1 MSTPVLTDS
10 FHTSSGIKLLTSV
23 LNGKSIAYCSET
35 VFMIQLGKG
44 PKGSYRNRM
53 SFKGDLPRA
62 VLWYNS
68 LNIGYGYKKRL
79 FMPSA
84 AKNPVLAR
92 HAS

>member
-1 MSTPVLTDS
+1 MSEIRLI
-10 FHTSSGIKLLTSV
+10 TSQ
-23 LNGKSIAYCSET
+23 LNGKAIGYCSET
-35 VFMIQLGKG
+35 VFIIQLGKG
-44 PKGSYRNRM
+44 PKGSYKTRM
-53 SFKGDLPRA
+53 TFKGDLPRA

-79 FMPSA
+79 FMPSS